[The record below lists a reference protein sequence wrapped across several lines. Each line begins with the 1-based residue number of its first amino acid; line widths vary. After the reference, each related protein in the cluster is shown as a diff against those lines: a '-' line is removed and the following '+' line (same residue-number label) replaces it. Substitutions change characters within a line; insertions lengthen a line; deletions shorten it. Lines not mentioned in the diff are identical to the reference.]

1 MFEALSICQKA
12 QHYNTNVTHYYKQT
26 ARRQRDPTHRT
37 HEVNTFANLLSF
49 RYHYINCI
57 ISITNLGYIEC
68 VEFVPVVH
76 NIDSFASQTLCHE
89 LMYSVA
95 ISQNIQAQDR
105 GQVDHCWNV
114 TNFVNQL
121 GKCDEYIWNY

>member
-49 RYHYINCI
+49 RYHTLIVLFRSQI
-57 ISITNLGYIEC
+57 LGILSALSL
-68 VEFVPVVH
+68 F
-76 NIDSFASQTLCHE
+76 L
-89 LMYSVA
+89 
-95 ISQNIQAQDR
+95 
-105 GQVDHCWNV
+105 
-114 TNFVNQL
+114 
-121 GKCDEYIWNY
+121 